1 MSKIPSL
8 EEMGM
13 SEADL
18 FVGDVADMRQGDWL
32 HMTAEWPTREE
43 VVKGFEAFWNKTQ
56 VKEFPKDKNGKN
68 LRDEDGNILVIRTD
82 IPRVRRK
89 DDLYYRNLR
98 QKQQSKNYNN
108 E

>member
-18 FVGDVADMRQGDWL
+18 HIGDVADMRQGEWL

-43 VVKGFEAFWNKTQ
+43 VLKGFDAFWLKTQ

>member
-1 MSKIPSL
+1 MSKVPSL
-8 EEMGM
+8 AEMGM

-43 VVKGFEAFWNKTQ
+43 VLKGFDAFWLKNQ

>member
-1 MSKIPSL
+1 MSKVPSL

-18 FVGDVADMRQGDWL
+18 YTGGAPDITQGDWL
-32 HMTAEWPTREE
+32 HVTAEWPTRDE
-43 VVKGFEAFWNKTQ
+43 VIKGYDEFWLKNQ

-68 LRDEDGNILVIRTD
+68 LRDEHGNILVIRTD
-82 IPRVRRK
+82 IPRVRK
-89 DDLYYRNLR
+89 KTDLYYRNR
-98 QKQQSKNYNN
+98 RTKHNNNNNN

>member
-1 MSKIPSL
+1 MSKVPSL
-8 EEMGM
+8 AEMGM

-18 FVGDVADMRQGDWL
+18 QLGEIADTRQGDWL

-43 VVKGFEAFWNKTQ
+43 VVKGFEAFWNNNQ

-68 LRDEDGNILVIRTD
+68 LRDKDGNMLVIRTD

>member
-1 MSKIPSL
+1 MSKVPSL
-8 EEMGM
+8 AEMGM

-18 FVGDVADMRQGDWL
+18 HIGDVADMRQGEWL

-43 VVKGFEAFWNKTQ
+43 VLKGFDAFWLKNQ

-68 LRDEDGNILVIRTD
+68 LRDEYGNILVIRTD
-82 IPRVRRK
+82 IPRVLKK
-89 DDLYYRNLR
+89 DQLYYRNHR
-98 QKQQSKNYNN
+98 KNNNN

>member
-1 MSKIPSL
+1 MSKIPTL

-18 FVGDVADMRQGDWL
+18 WRGYAADAKQGDWL
-32 HMTAEWPTREE
+32 HLTAEWPTREE
-43 VVKGFEAFWNKTQ
+43 VIKGFETFWNKTQ
-56 VKEFPKDKNGKN
+56 VKEFPKDKHGKN
-68 LRDEDGNILVIRTD
+68 LRDEDGNILVIRTN

-89 DDLYYRNLR
+89 DDLYFRNLR
-98 QKQQSKNYNN
+98 QKKQSNKNNN

>member
-1 MSKIPSL
+1 MSKVPSL
-8 EEMGM
+8 AEMGM

-18 FVGDVADMRQGDWL
+18 QIGEIADTRQGDWL

-43 VVKGFEAFWNKTQ
+43 VLKGFETFWNNNQ

-68 LRDEDGNILVIRTD
+68 LRDEYGNILVIRTD
-82 IPRVRRK
+82 IPRVRKK
-89 DDLYYRNLR
+89 DQLYYRNHR
-98 QKQQSKNYNN
+98 KNNNN

>member
-1 MSKIPSL
+1 MSKVPSL
-8 EEMGM
+8 AEMGM

-18 FVGDVADMRQGDWL
+18 HIGDVADMRQGDWL

-43 VVKGFEAFWNKTQ
+43 VLKGFEAFWNNNQ

-68 LRDEDGNILVIRTD
+68 LRDENGNMLVIRTD
-82 IPRVRRK
+82 IPRVRKK
-89 DDLYYRNLR
+89 DQLYYRNQR
-98 QKQQSKNYNN
+98 MKQQPTN